1 MSSFLV
7 HLSDRRLISMRGEQ
21 RAEYLHG
28 QITVNTKHFDPTRA
42 RHAAHCD
49 FKGKMWA
56 VFLLTQYKDAF
67 HMIMPKHSAQESLQQ
82 LKKYGVFSKVEIQD
96 ESQDWQILGGAG
108 ESVKTALV
116 ELFPD
121 ISDTHL
127 STSANAFGQ
136 VVCYNDT
143 SLRYLISLKH
153 DGYARLCELYDANIE
168 EHSSPFIWQ
177 EIEAGI
183 GYVEEGTIGEFVPQ
197 MFNLQALDAID
208 FDKGCYM
215 GQEVVARTKFLGKN
229 KRALYILSSDK
240 AMSSDNLQPGALLEK
255 SVGENWRRGG
265 VIIQGCVMDQ
275 QTKIL
280 AVLANDTLVGD
291 VLRLKD
297 TEQRLE
303 VLPLPYPLDN

>member
-7 HLSDRRLISMRGEQ
+7 HLPDRRLISMRGEQ

-82 LKKYGVFSKVEIQD
+82 LQKYGVFSKVVIQD

-108 ESVKTALV
+108 KIVKTALH

-127 STSANAFGQ
+127 STCANAFGQ
-136 VVCYNDT
+136 VVSYNDT
-143 SLRYLISLKH
+143 SVRYLISLKQE
-153 DGYARLCELYDANIE
+153 GYGRLRELYDADIGE
-168 EHSSPFIWQ
+168 DSAPFIWQ

-183 GYVEEGTIGEFVPQ
+183 GYVEQGTIGEFVPQ
-197 MFNLQALDAID
+197 MFNLQALNAID

-215 GQEVVARTKFLGKN
+215 GQEVIARTKFLGKN
-229 KRALYILSSDK
+229 KRALYILSSDQ
-240 AMSSDNLQPGALLEK
+240 AIPPDNMHPGTLLEK
-255 SVGENWRRGG
+255 SIGENWRRGG
-265 VIIQGCVMDQ
+265 IIIQGCMLNQ
-275 QTKIL
+275 RTKIL

-291 VLRLKD
+291 VLRLKN